1 MEKLVKQIM
10 LVKEKFLSNENFYNY
25 FFFLFQNFANA
36 SVVTEIINNFNLIK
50 TLKFNFV
57 QKIEGKIENGK
68 CTIVY
73 PKKIFC
79 QYNDFHNKILV
90 SNGKSLVINSD
101 KNNQYYRYP
110 LNKTPL
116 NLILDKKFLIS
127 KIYQFKEDKNYPFFY
142 VFDINHDK
150 IFIKVFFD
158 KNNFD
163 LIGWET
169 KDIYQN
175 KVQTFI
181 SEIEKNISVDNK
193 IFKIKKYIN

>member
-1 MEKLVKQIM
+1 M
-10 LVKEKFLSNENFYNY
+10 
-25 FFFLFQNFANA
+25 
-36 SVVTEIINNFNLIK
+36 
-50 TLKFNFV
+50 
-57 QKIEGKIENGK
+57 
-68 CTIVY
+68 
-73 PKKIFC
+73 
-79 QYNDFHNKILV
+79 
-90 SNGKSLVINSD
+90 INSD

>member
-1 MEKLVKQIM
+1 MKI
-10 LVKEKFLSNENFYNY
+10 FIII